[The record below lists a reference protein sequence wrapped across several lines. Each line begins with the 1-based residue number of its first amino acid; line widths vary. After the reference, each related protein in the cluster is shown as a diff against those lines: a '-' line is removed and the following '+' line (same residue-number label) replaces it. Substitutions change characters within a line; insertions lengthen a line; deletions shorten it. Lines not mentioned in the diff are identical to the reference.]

1 MSVRTVARN
10 GRGLDDQRQSGR
22 RSLARLLTATGQAH
36 EHTIAAGSL
45 IAREGTRP
53 AEVSVVTAGLLELSR
68 HVGARRVTVD
78 LVHPGEA
85 FGDIEVLTGGERTS
99 DVRALVPS
107 RLLSVDVAAFLRLL
121 STNTTAGFRWLL
133 DLAERVALADARLG
147 ERATASLESRLALV
161 LLGENRG
168 GEVALTQTT
177 LGGLLGV
184 HRSSVNRGLKHLAA
198 RELITAGYGRI
209 RILDRPGLER
219 VAEAGTGPE
228 HPEPSPRTPSSP
240 AR

>member
-1 MSVRTVARN
+1 MRVKTVARN
-10 GRGLDDQRQSGR
+10 GRGLDGQPPPAR
-22 RSLARLLTATGQAH
+22 RSLAGLLSATGQAQ
-36 EHTIAAGSL
+36 ERTIAAGSL

-68 HVGARRVTVD
+68 HVASRRVTFD

-85 FGDIEVLTGGERTS
+85 FGDIEVLTGGERAS
-99 DVRALVPS
+99 DIRALVPS
-107 RLLSVDVAAFLRLL
+107 RLLSVDVGTFVRLL
-121 STNTTAGFRWLL
+121 STNTTASFRWLL

-147 ERATASLESRLALV
+147 ERSTATLEGRLALI
-161 LLGENRG
+161 LLEESRG

-198 RELITAGYGRI
+198 RQLIAAGYGRI
-209 RILDRPGLER
+209 RILDRSGLER
-219 VAEAGTGPE
+219 VVEAGTP
-228 HPEPSPRTPSSP
+228 PVPTASPQPRP
-240 AR
+240 